1 MRSPNRSA
9 RRSVDPT
16 AAEDRRTRHHGDVTD
31 DTDETGAIE
40 GTRSAQPAAAT
51 ADAGEAAVSPLPH
64 PGRAVPWPPTAE
76 QRGLASPYPPG
87 GTDPAPEAGRR
98 EERFYL
104 RLLVGMVL
112 LIVLGGLAISV
123 IGFVLGF
130 SAGAD

>member
-1 MRSPNRSA
+1 M
-9 RRSVDPT
+9 
-16 AAEDRRTRHHGDVTD
+16 TD
-31 DTDETGAIE
+31 DTDETQA
-40 GTRSAQPAAAT
+40 TRPAQPVAAT
-51 ADAGEAAVSPLPH
+51 AGADETAGSVLPH
-64 PGRAVPWPPTAE
+64 GGRAVPWPPTAR

-87 GTDPAPEAGRR
+87 GVDPAPEAGRR

-123 IGFVLGF
+123 IGLVLGF

>member
-1 MRSPNRSA
+1 M
-9 RRSVDPT
+9 
-16 AAEDRRTRHHGDVTD
+16 
-31 DTDETGAIE
+31 TDETEA
-40 GTRSAQPAAAT
+40 TDANDQTTSTQAAAAT
-51 ADAGEAAVSPLPH
+51 DGAGEAAGSDLPH

-87 GTDPAPEAGRR
+87 GVDPAPEAGRR

-112 LIVLGGLAISV
+112 VIVLGGLAVSV

-130 SAGAD
+130 AAGAD

>member
-1 MRSPNRSA
+1 M
-9 RRSVDPT
+9 
-16 AAEDRRTRHHGDVTD
+16 TD
-31 DTDETGAIE
+31 HTDATDQ
-40 GTRSAQPAAAT
+40 TTSAQPAALT
-51 ADAGEAAVSPLPH
+51 ADADEATESALPH
-64 PGRAVPWPPTAE
+64 PGRAVAWPPTAE

-87 GTDPAPEAGRR
+87 GADPAPEAGRH

-123 IGFVLGF
+123 IGLVLGF